1 VVKLWRPG
9 RDIAAYPTP
18 IVPGRTY
25 HLTVVAR
32 GASLRVQL
40 DGVQVI
46 NAVDSTYAA
55 GLFGLNAFDGSAA
68 FQNVRIS

>member
-1 VVKLWRPG
+1 
-9 RDIAAYPTP
+9 
-18 IVPGRTY
+18 
-25 HLTVVAR
+25 VAR
-32 GASLRVQL
+32 ACGVQL